1 MLRSE
6 FEILTGIYVDEE
18 MMDVINEQYI
28 EMELDKHVFCEAYK
42 SNMNGLA
49 QIIQREA
56 NRRQFEKMDDI
67 NKAIKELNDKISG
80 LKAELEKEQEWKPY
94 GKNSAMNAVDYTRLL
109 HGYQPMGKAA
119 AARLVA
125 EEFGFKEE
133 CVHVMDQVP
142 VYKQDRHGEI
152 KAFGCEDRP
161 PVYAS
166 TDWNYVRFDVVT
178 KGQTFSYEMVNGD
191 LEPYEQ

>member
-18 MMDVINEQYI
+18 MMDVINERYI

-67 NKAIKELNDKISG
+67 NKAIKELNDQISN
-80 LKAELEKEQEWKPY
+80 LKAELEEDQEWEPY

-109 HGYQPMGKAA
+109 HGCRPMEKEAA
-119 AARLVA
+119 AELVA
-125 EEFGFKEE
+125 DEFGFKKE
-133 CVHVMDQVP
+133 CVYVLDKIP
-142 VYKQDRHGEI
+142 VYKKNRHGQI
-152 KAFGCEDRP
+152 KAFGCEDRK

-166 TDWNYVRFDVVT
+166 TDWNYVRFDVIV

>member
-18 MMDVINEQYI
+18 MMDVINERYI

-56 NRRQFEKMDDI
+56 NRRQFEKMGGI
-67 NKAIKELNDKISG
+67 NKDFGVLHKTIEDLKDK
-80 LKAELEKEQEWKPY
+80 LEKELEWKPY
-94 GKNSAMNAVDYTRLL
+94 GKNSAMNAVEYTRLL
-109 HGYQPMGKAA
+109 HGYQPMGKEAA
-119 AARLVA
+119 AELVA
-125 EEFGFKEE
+125 NTFGFQKE
-133 CVHVMDQVP
+133 CVYVLDKVP
-142 VYKQDRHGEI
+142 VYKQNRHGEI

-166 TDWNYVRFDVVT
+166 TDWNYVRFDVIV

>member
-18 MMDVINEQYI
+18 MMDVINERYI

-56 NRRQFEKMDDI
+56 NRRQFEKMGDI
-67 NKAIKELNDKISG
+67 NKAIKAIKELNDKISG

-94 GKNSAMNAVDYTRLL
+94 EAY
-109 HGYQPMGKAA
+109 
-119 AARLVA
+119 A
-125 EEFGFKEE
+125 EGIT
-133 CVHVMDQVP
+133 V
-142 VYKQDRHGEI
+142 
-152 KAFGCEDRP
+152 
-161 PVYAS
+161 
-166 TDWNYVRFDVVT
+166 
-178 KGQTFSYEMVNGD
+178 
-191 LEPYEQ
+191 